1 MVARSSVLLINIR
14 SYLHAHPHAHLP
26 TPFRFAID
34 DHTGDPQPEEE
45 VTSLHYDKVCQ
56 LQRLMYKHW
65 PKLKELALS
74 NCGTVEK
81 REVGGGQWVL
91 ARWICW
97 EMWVGVR
104 PIGVWIK
111 RGSICT

>member
-81 REVGGGQWVL
+81 REV
-91 ARWICW
+91 
-97 EMWVGVR
+97 VGSM
-104 PIGVWIK
+104 GAK
-111 RGSICT
+111 LDL